1 MFIVILAVLE
11 YQKCPVHSICV
22 RCSVPKQVLALRKI
36 NWAMCGDTGVHME
49 PAKHGVSMPN
59 PLTVILLHE
68 KLLVQSRSPPFQTNI
83 MSSDDSLGLGGARC
97 SRSDQVPPSCW
108 AAQMQSLGQCLPRG
122 FFETCTYMIGYD
134 RYLLIVPL
142 RKWVCIQLELGFFR
156 IQITSWWCDWCSWWF
171 WSSVFVG
178 CFVVDSADE
187 IDDVDDEECGIEAHR
202 INSPTTLRMC
212 RASQGS
218 GHIDVSI
225 KKTSDLK
232 GFC

>member
-1 MFIVILAVLE
+1 
-11 YQKCPVHSICV
+11 
-22 RCSVPKQVLALRKI
+22 
-36 NWAMCGDTGVHME
+36 ME

-68 KLLVQSRSPPFQTNI
+68 KLPIQSRSPPFQTNI

-108 AAQMQSLGQCLPRG
+108 AAQMQSLGQPRCKANSWKITEVLGTSQVCASSESARIRPVLAKG

-142 RKWVCIQLELGFFR
+142 RKWVCIQLQLGFFK
-156 IQITSWWCDWCSWWF
+156 IQTTSWWCDWCSWWF
-171 WSSVFVG
+171 WSSVVVG

-187 IDDVDDEECGIEAHR
+187 IDDVDDEECGLFQPIE
-202 INSPTTLRMC
+202 
-212 RASQGS
+212 
-218 GHIDVSI
+218 SI
-225 KKTSDLK
+225 HQPLCGCAEPLK
-232 GFC
+232 GRVT